1 MVLTSQEN
9 DEESDKAIIN
19 SYPSEP
25 SQSQTVE
32 TAEAEVQVGSPLYAH
47 ISRNKLAKVAR
58 QKEKLKRKL
67 DTKKK
72 GKIAKVQ
79 IVKKGC
85 RNFRGSL
92 MKFKFILTKL

>member
-1 MVLTSQEN
+1 MKSQEN
-9 DEESDKAIIN
+9 GGVDDKAVIN

-47 ISRNKLAKVAR
+47 INRNKLAKVAR
-58 QKEKLKRKL
+58 KKEKLKRKL

-72 GKIAKVQ
+72 GKTAKVK
-79 IVKKGC
+79 IIKKGC
-85 RNFRGSL
+85 RN
-92 MKFKFILTKL
+92 